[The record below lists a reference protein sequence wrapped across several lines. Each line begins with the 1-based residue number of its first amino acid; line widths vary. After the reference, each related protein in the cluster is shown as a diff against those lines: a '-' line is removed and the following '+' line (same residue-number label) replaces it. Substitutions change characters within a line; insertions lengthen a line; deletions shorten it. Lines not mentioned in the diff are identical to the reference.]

1 MNMMSSTRA
10 ETFMKRLK
18 SKKLT
23 FSQNWFKLK
32 SQWSKKGSSKT
43 NSIFKTGHHK
53 RLQMRIS
60 PHKNARARTATQ
72 FSSKASKKTKRTRP
86 PVSSPFKR
94 RTNSTPRSSNKN
106 KQSNCTKSRL
116 TCSKTKQTPWSPEW
130 LRNQTVNP
138 TKVIRKKTPE
148 AARGKV
154 PSTASPAARSNSRE
168 TSLYLAKQ

>member
-1 MNMMSSTRA
+1 MNWRKKRGRLQHKKRMTMKRTAIHHWKKEKTCSKKKRKTQMNMMSSTRA

-60 PHKNARARTATQ
+60 PHKNARARTAT
-72 FSSKASKKTKRTRP
+72 
-86 PVSSPFKR
+86 
-94 RTNSTPRSSNKN
+94 
-106 KQSNCTKSRL
+106 
-116 TCSKTKQTPWSPEW
+116 
-130 LRNQTVNP
+130 
-138 TKVIRKKTPE
+138 
-148 AARGKV
+148 
-154 PSTASPAARSNSRE
+154 
-168 TSLYLAKQ
+168 